1 MKKKTY
7 LYNLLFPALLYATL
21 TGVCVGTCIVLF
33 KFCASHVIHTS
44 GAVYEL
50 LRAHP
55 EYLPAAVG
63 ILLAC
68 AFLCAAVYRFH
79 PNLRGGGI
87 PTSIGILR
95 GLISFRWIYNLCG
108 VFAMSQLTFFLG
120 VPLGTEGPSVQIG
133 TALGR
138 GVTRIGS
145 RTAGQ
150 KHAAWDRYLMTAG
163 ACAGFCTA
171 TDAPISGMMF
181 AIEEAHQRISPMIL
195 LVSTISVT
203 AAKVTSTLLSPL
215 VGVNTYLFAPMHLIV
230 LKPGELWLPI
240 LIAAAVGLFAVIFL
254 KYYLLLRTLWLRCTE
269 RLHRML
275 PTGAQ
280 KIFSGVF
287 PLFIVFLL
295 TLFAGFG
302 SETNLSSGHHLI
314 EELMHGQLAWFLL
327 FIFVIIRMTIMI
339 FANCAG
345 ITGGMFL
352 PIMALGAMISSI
364 IGGFLITRTPLTSGY
379 YPIVVV
385 LGITA
390 CIASMMK
397 MPLTAIVFS
406 IEALSAHENIVPVL
420 IVSVLSYFITEAF
433 EVESINEIVLEHR
446 LEDMRHGKEPVTVDT
461 TVTVKADTF
470 AVGKQVRDIFWPANL
485 FVLSVRHDTEA
496 KEKMDERGD
505 KTLRVGD
512 ILHIRYETYDPRET
526 ERELYAIVGSQQ
538 TPEMTEN

>member
-7 LYNLLFPALLYATL
+7 IYHLLFPALIYATV
-21 TGVCVGTCIVLF
+21 TGVSVGCAIVFF
-33 KFCASHVIHTS
+33 KFCASHVIAAS
-44 GAVYEL
+44 DAVYTY
-50 LRAHP
+50 LRTNPAF
-55 EYLPAAVG
+55 LPIAI
-63 ILLAC
+63 ILLFA
-68 AFLCAAVYRFH
+68 AALLCAAVYRFH
-79 PNLRGGGI
+79 SNLRGGGI

-95 GLISFRWIYNLCG
+95 GLIPFRWIYNFFG

-145 RTAGQ
+145 HTSGN

-181 AIEEAHQRISPMIL
+181 AIEEAHQRISPMII

-203 AAKVTSTLLSPL
+203 AAKVTSGLLSPL
-215 VGVNTYLFAPMHLIV
+215 FGINTYLFKPMHLIV
-230 LKPGELWLPI
+230 LKPGELWLPV
-240 LIAAAVGLFAVIFL
+240 LIAIAVGLFAVLFL
-254 KYYLLLRTLWLRCTE
+254 KYYLVLRTLWLRCTAH
-269 RLHRML
+269 LHKQI
-275 PTGAQ
+275 PNGA
-280 KIFSGVF
+280 KNILGGVF
-287 PLFIVFLL
+287 PLFTVFLL
-295 TLFAGFG
+295 TLIAGVV

-327 FIFVIIRMTIMI
+327 FLFVIVRMTIMI

-345 ITGGMFL
+345 VTGGMFL

-364 IGGFLITRTPLTSGY
+364 IGGYLITHSPLTSAY
-379 YPIVVV
+379 YPVVVV

-433 EVESINEIVLEHR
+433 DVESINEIVLEHR
-446 LEDMRHGKEPVTVDT
+446 LEDMRHGKEPITVDT
-461 TVTVKADTF
+461 TVTVGADAF

-485 FVLSVRHDTEA
+485 FVLSVRHDTESKA
-496 KEKMDERGD
+496 QMDERGD
-505 KTLRVGD
+505 KTLRAGD
-512 ILHIRYETYDPRET
+512 VLHVRYETYNPEET
-526 ERELYAIVGSQQ
+526 KRELYAIVGEDQ
-538 TPEMTEN
+538 TQKSAEI